1 MVDINTAMAAAST
14 ERRNRGTGD
23 KDRKKSR
30 SGANLGIEP
39 FDPVKHVEK
48 EKADT
53 ASMWLVLGFAI
64 SVSFLMRYVVMG
76 SAKDNTDLLWFL
88 PIMCIFLLPS
98 LHRIVLPDHFVE
110 LYTKGTW
117 FKASFLHVFTWLAIT
132 FLLTNAPFGDIVAP
146 QPDGKWGLTSLDA
159 DDGWDFSA
167 SKKGVI
173 TLEEGYSGENWVII
187 SFTDNVEANLAEYT
201 FTLDGE
207 EIENKLIMFTGNDT
221 VALDPVRHHTD
232 IDYPVALAVPS
243 DLSVGVHEF
252 VIQVEEDGSP
262 WHNSRTVTMKL
273 EIVEPVV
280 EEVVED

>member
-1 MVDINTAMAAAST
+1 MVDINTAMAAAAT
-14 ERRNRGTGD
+14 ERRNRGPGD
-23 KDRKKSR
+23 KERKKSR

-64 SVSFLMRYVVMG
+64 MVSFVMRYLVMG

-98 LHRIVLPDHFVE
+98 LHRIVMPGHFVE
-110 LYTKGTW
+110 VYTKGTW

-146 QPDGKWGLTSLDA
+146 QPDGKWGLASEG
-159 DDGWDFSA
+159 DDGWEFTA

-173 TLEEGYSGENWVII
+173 TLEENYSGENWMII
-187 SFTDNVEANLAEYT
+187 SFTDNVEANLADYS

-207 EIENKLIMFTGNDT
+207 EIENEFIMLTGNDT
-221 VALDPVRHHTD
+221 VALDPVRHHAD
-232 IDYPVALAVPS
+232 IDYPVALAVP
-243 DLSVGVHEF
+243 LNLPVGVHEF

-273 EIVEPVV
+273 EILEPVV
-280 EEVVED
+280 EETIED